1 MTAEEIPKFVD
12 GATNVYRTKG
22 YIVNQVLSFEEDENG
37 NGFVFSRDIYYRRT
51 PVRDRQFERW
61 FSERQYTDGTRFPC
75 QAYSRRYVG

>member
-1 MTAEEIPKFVD
+1 MKREEIPEFLD

-51 PVRDRQFERW
+51 PKRDKEFERW
-61 FSERQYTDGTRFPC
+61 FSDRQYTDGKRFPS
-75 QAYSRRYVG
+75 QAYSRTYVG